1 MPLFTLDSVS
11 VAFGHLPLLDRVAF
25 QVDPGE
31 RVAVIGRNGTGKS
44 TLLKIIA
51 GAIPP
56 DAGTVWRQPGV
67 VVSRLEQDV
76 PLATTKPVFDVVAEG
91 LGALSDV
98 VTAYHHAAHDVAHD
112 ATPAALERLGR
123 LQHELDE
130 RDGWRVEERVEMVL
144 DRLGL
149 PRDVPVDTLS
159 GGWRR
164 RVLLARA
171 LVAQPDVLVLDE
183 PTNHLDIDA
192 IAWLEAWLLEY
203 PGAVVFVTHDRV
215 FLERIATRIVEL
227 DRGRLTSWPG
237 DYATFVRKKDE
248 WLENERLQQAKFDK
262 KLAEEEVWLRQGI
275 KARRTRNEGRVKA
288 LEAMRQ
294 ERAER
299 RERLGSVRLSAERAD
314 APGKMVFEAEG
325 VSKAYGGGPVVR
337 DLALRVQRGDR
348 IGLVGPNGA
357 GKTTLLRMLLGD
369 VAPDAGEVRRGA
381 NVQVAYYDQQREQL
395 DPERT
400 VFDTVGDG
408 NDTVTVN
415 GGSKHVHGYL
425 RDFLFSP
432 ERARSPVKALSGG
445 ERNRLLLA
453 RLFTKPA
460 NVLVLDEPTNDLDLE
475 TLELLEAEL
484 VAWTGTLL
492 IVSHDRRFLDNVVT
506 SILVFEGEGRVEEY
520 VGGYADW
527 ERYRVAIGAPTSLAA
542 SVAPKAAAP
551 MRRRPSAAPAAP
563 VGAGGPDGRTGAG
576 DRASEALVQ
585 GAARAG
591 GAARRDRSPRS
602 RARGAAPPHG
612 RARVLQGARRRDPR
626 GAGASRG
633 DRSRAGRGLRAL
645 ARARRARLSSAGV
658 RHVHARLLAHV
669 ESLDSLAMRGGAAVR
684 RRRRARRATAE
695 PAQVNTDNP
704 AWTTPAAPF
713 KVVGPIHYVG
723 TKDLA
728 RLPDRRRRP
737 ATS

>member
-44 TLLKIIA
+44 TLLKIVA
-51 GAIPP
+51 GAAAP
-56 DAGTVWRQPGV
+56 DAGTVWRQPGI

-91 LGALSDV
+91 LGALSEV

-192 IAWLEAWLLEY
+192 IAWLEAWLLDY

-262 KLAEEEVWLRQGI
+262 RLAEEEAWLRQGI

-314 APGKMVFEAEG
+314 APGKMVFEGEG

-337 DLALRVQRGDR
+337 DLTLRVQRGDR

-357 GKTTLLRMLLGD
+357 GKTTLLRLLLGD

-453 RLFTKPA
+453 RLFTRPA

-506 SILVFEGEGRVEEY
+506 SILVFEGEGQVEEY

-527 ERYRVAIGAPTSLAA
+527 ERYRIAIGAPTSLAA

-551 MRRRPSAAPAAP
+551 VAAAPIVPATPVASSAPTAAPAPAT
-563 VGAGGPDGRTGAG
+563 A
-576 DRASEALVQ
+576 RAKLSFKEQRELASLPGVIEALE
-585 GAARAG
+585 AERETLRLRTAG
-591 GAARRDRSPRS
+591 PEFYKES
-602 RARGAAPPHG
+602 
-612 RARVLQGARRRDPR
+612 
-626 GAGASRG
+626 AGAIRE
-633 DRSRAGRGLRAL
+633 AL
-645 ARARRARLSSAGV
+645 ARLEAIDPELAAAYERWHALDAR
-658 RHVHARLLAHV
+658 
-669 ESLDSLAMRGGAAVR
+669 
-684 RRRRARRATAE
+684 T
-695 PAQVNTDNP
+695 
-704 AWTTPAAPF
+704 
-713 KVVGPIHYVG
+713 
-723 TKDLA
+723 
-728 RLPDRRRRP
+728 
-737 ATS
+737 